1 MIALDKRTNPKL
13 PTEDALKLIDT
24 GSTGEQHFFI

>member
-13 PTEDALKLIDT
+13 TTEEALKLIDT
-24 GSTGEQHFFI
+24 GSTVVC